1 MFHAKMTATYL
12 LHICESGYRR
22 GVSWASVGCIPHLSM
37 DPSLALNSD
46 YVKLTIPVP
55 F

>member
-22 GVSWASVGCIPHLSM
+22 GVSWASVQGVH
-37 DPSLALNSD
+37 PSS
-46 YVKLTIPVP
+46 VHGSVTGS
-55 F
+55 